1 MAKLKIDWV
10 IHCCRNG
17 APCAE
22 CGKVETGY
30 LKFACN
36 AHTHGMERY
45 NHPDFQVVLNWPDNE
60 IARILNTFGL
70 WVQEGSLEGG
80 IDGNRIGDIRPESV
94 HLPEGREL
102 LYSGLD
108 GRFVDIPDDQ
118 LAGSFFQAQAAHD
131 FANPGASSGNQHG
144 FSLYLHGAKV
154 VTFFAKK

>member
-1 MAKLKIDWV
+1 MSRAALFHGADV
-10 IHCCRNG
+10 PQGDEHRSFGVDVNG
-17 APCAE
+17 ADDILV
-22 CGKVETGY
+22 GLSVEGVVIGDDSRIVDEDVY
-30 LKFACN
+30 LA
-36 AHTHGMERY
+36 AGV
-45 NHPDFQVVLNWPDNE
+45 P
-60 IARILNTFGL
+60 
-70 WVQEGSLEGG
+70 GSLEGG

-102 LYSGLD
+102 LYSGLN

>member
-70 WVQEGSLEGG
+70 WVQEGKTFVSGDTVSGIYEDCDVRLEEFEETGRNVLRIIVPDKNNVFPSDKNCMYPYTLQTLPTDMLWSKGG
-80 IDGNRIGDIRPESV
+80 EN
-94 HLPEGREL
+94 
-102 LYSGLD
+102 
-108 GRFVDIPDDQ
+108 
-118 LAGSFFQAQAAHD
+118 
-131 FANPGASSGNQHG
+131 
-144 FSLYLHGAKV
+144 K
-154 VTFFAKK
+154 